1 MWFFF
6 KLKSIGVLVSI
17 HFSSVLG
24 ELIPMMKFI
33 DLNQQYLLIKEAI
46 DKNMQTVLDHGQFIT
61 GPEIMELERC
71 LSEWIGVRHCVTVS
85 NGTMALL
92 IALMS
97 LGIGPGDEVITSSF
111 SFFATAETII
121 FLGAKPVFVDIDP
134 FTYNIDSSQIEAAI
148 TNQTKA
154 IVPVSLFGQCADLT
168 TINAIAERHG
178 LFVIEDGAQS
188 LGATHRGKQSC
199 SLTTIGC
206 TSFFPSK
213 PLGCYGDGGACFTN
227 DDALAE
233 AMRLI
238 RNHGQKT
245 HYHHVRIGLNARFN
259 TLQAAVLLAKL
270 ESFPDEVKRRQIVA
284 DWYSEILQGHFIIP
298 YVVPENVSVFAQYTI
313 RIEERETI
321 RAALTEIGI
330 PTAVHYPKPL
340 YEQPAIQDYLQVRE
354 NCPQAEIASQQVL
367 SLPFHPYLTKETV
380 KKICDELLSMVG
392 CKSVNG

>member
-1 MWFFF
+1 
-6 KLKSIGVLVSI
+6 
-17 HFSSVLG
+17 
-24 ELIPMMKFI
+24 MMKFI
-33 DLNQQYLLIKEAI
+33 DLNQQYLLIKEVI
-46 DKNMQTVLDHGQFIT
+46 DKNIQAVLDHGQFIT
-61 GPEIMELERC
+61 GPEVMKLERR
-71 LSEWIGVRHCVTVS
+71 LAEWIGVRHCVTVS

-92 IALMS
+92 IALMA
-97 LGIGPGDEVITSSF
+97 LGIGADDEVITSSF

-121 FLGAKPVFVDIDP
+121 FLDAKPVFVDINP

-148 TNQTKA
+148 TDRTKV
-154 IVPVSLFGQCADLT
+154 IVPVSVFGQCADLT

-188 LGATHRGKQSC
+188 FGATHRGKQSC
-199 SLTTIGC
+199 GLTTIGC
-206 TSFFPSK
+206 TSFFPAK

-238 RNHGQKT
+238 RNHGQKN

-270 ESFPDEVKRRQIVA
+270 ELFPDEVKRRQMVA
-284 DWYSEILQGHFIIP
+284 GWYSEILQGHFIIP
-298 YVVPENVSVFAQYTI
+298 HVVPENVSVFSQYTI
-313 RIEERETI
+313 RVEERETI
-321 RAALTEIGI
+321 RAALTEVGI
-330 PTAVHYPKPL
+330 PTSVHYPKPL
-340 YEQPAIQDYLQVRE
+340 HEQPAIQDYLQVWGDY
-354 NCPQAEIASQQVL
+354 PQSEIASQQVL

-380 KKICDELLSMVG
+380 RKICDELLSMVS